1 MRHELF
7 NQDIVSQE
15 DLALAINENDQ
26 MEETLPYTEEFF
38 NSLGLEQV
46 DKNNSPY
53 VDVHNDSLEA
63 NTPHIKQK
71 TTTRLGR
78 EVQKHKHL
86 RDYEV

>member
-1 MRHELF
+1 
-7 NQDIVSQE
+7 
-15 DLALAINENDQ
+15 
-26 MEETLPYTEEFF
+26 
-38 NSLGLEQV
+38 
-46 DKNNSPY
+46 

-86 RDYEV
+86 RDFEV

>member
-1 MRHELF
+1 MKMIRWKKRCHIQWSF
-7 NQDIVSQE
+7 
-15 DLALAINENDQ
+15 
-26 MEETLPYTEEFF
+26 Y

-46 DKNNSPY
+46 DENNSPY
-53 VDVHNDSLEA
+53 VDVHNDSFEA

-86 RDYEV
+86 RDFEV

>member
-1 MRHELF
+1 MKMIRWKKRCHI
-7 NQDIVSQE
+7 QRS
-15 DLALAINENDQ
+15 
-26 MEETLPYTEEFF
+26 FF

-46 DKNNSPY
+46 DENNSPY

-86 RDYEV
+86 RDFEV